1 MVLLLPFAGRIGSDI
16 PEGQCESR
24 ATLPHGTKKILSALR
39 KFISDSEED
48 EIDLDKRH
56 SIDKQKPSCK

>member
-1 MVLLLPFAGRIGSDI
+1 MKAVQRYLMA
-16 PEGQCESR
+16 Q
-24 ATLPHGTKKILSALR
+24 KKILSALR

-56 SIDKQKPSCK
+56 SIDKQKLSCK